1 MHFLVD
7 SFRIFHK
14 VAFVQITVSFNP
26 GSKMKHDVIIIGG
39 GVSGTALLYTLCKY
53 TNVKSIGLIEK
64 YSDFGLVNS
73 SPLMNSQ
80 TLHFGD
86 IETNYTLEKA
96 KKVKRA
102 ADMVMNYLEHEKAVR
117 GDEGIFIKVPKMV
130 LAVGKDQVKT
140 LRDRYPSFG
149 HLFPKL
155 KMIGKDEIGK
165 IEPRILE
172 GRDPDQELLA
182 LITEDGYT
190 VDFRKLSHSFADNAK
205 ALNPDISIYMSTK
218 VKKIIHEGGNYIIKT
233 DKGEFK
239 SSVVVVAAGSHSLI
253 FAKSLGYG
261 KSYSILS
268 MSGSFYTVPK
278 VLNSKVYTMQIP
290 KLPFAAVHGDP
301 EVHNEQITR
310 FGPTAKPIF
319 FLERYNYSTF
329 WEYWKTF
336 GISIKP
342 VLSILKISSDRA
354 IFNYLLKN
362 VVYDLPWIGK
372 RSFLKEIRKIV
383 PKVRLKEI
391 KFAKKVG
398 GTRPQIINNTTKKL
412 ELGEA
417 KILGENIIF
426 NITPSPGASTCL
438 GNAYEDTSKLME
450 FLSNRFTFE
459 NVLFEKDLV
468 DRTLLLQEA
477 NENSLI

>member
-1 MHFLVD
+1 
-7 SFRIFHK
+7 
-14 VAFVQITVSFNP
+14 
-26 GSKMKHDVIIIGG
+26 MKHDVIIIGG

-53 TNVKSIGLIEK
+53 TNVKNIGLIEK

-73 SPLMNSQ
+73 SPRMNSQ

-96 KKVKRA
+96 KKVKRY
-102 ADMVMNYLEHEKAVR
+102 ADMVMNYLEHEKAVK
-117 GDEGIFIKVPKMV
+117 GNEGIFIKVRKMV

-140 LRDRYPSFG
+140 LRDRYTSFG
-149 HLFPKL
+149 QLFPKL
-155 KMIGKDEIGK
+155 KMIGREEIDR

-172 GRDPDQELLA
+172 GRDPGQELLA
-182 LITEDGYT
+182 LVTEDGYT
-190 VDFRKLSHSFADNAK
+190 VDFRRLCHSFADNAK
-205 ALNPDISIYMSTK
+205 ALNQELSVYMSTK
-218 VKKIIHEGGNYIIKT
+218 VKKIIREGDNFIIKT
-233 DKGEFK
+233 DKGEFETGA
-239 SSVVVVAAGSHSLI
+239 VIVTAGSHSLI

-268 MSGSFYTVPK
+268 MAGSFYTGPK
-278 VLNSKVYTMQIP
+278 VLNGKVYTMQTP
-290 KLPFAAVHGDP
+290 KLPFAAIHGDP
-301 EVHNEQITR
+301 EVHNENITR

-329 WEYWKTF
+329 REYWKTF
-336 GISIKP
+336 GFSIKP
-342 VLSILKISSDRA
+342 VLSIFKISSDRI
-354 IFNYLLKN
+354 IFNYILKN
-362 VVYDLPWIGK
+362 VIYDFPWIGK

-383 PKVRLKEI
+383 PKIKVEEI

-398 GTRPQIINNTTKKL
+398 GTRPQVINNATKKL

-438 GNAYEDTSKLME
+438 GNAFEDTIKLMG
-450 FLSNRFTFE
+450 FLSNRFSFDK
-459 NVLFEKDLV
+459 VQFEKDLV
-468 DRTLLLQEA
+468 DKELVVTVKK
-477 NENSLI
+477 